1 MHIFVNNK
9 PVEILKKS
17 ENLSI
22 QSGDCDKVYDII
34 NDFVPF
40 SNLKGRVLIKSADY
54 TNILR
59 FIEFAQKNKLEDLI
73 SLKFEVEDKAK
84 IKNKIKSSLSVIK
97 AAGGIVINHENKILM
112 MKRLGFWDL
121 PKGKADLGEKS
132 KETANRE
139 VEEECGIKV
148 NVNEKICTTWHTYL
162 LKGNLVIKQTKW
174 FSMDLIND
182 KKMKP
187 QTEEGIEELKWMTKD
202 EVKKALE
209 KSYSSIEYVI
219 QTKFPEINLNKITL
233 I

>member
-9 PVEILKKS
+9 PIEILKKI

-22 QSGDCDKVYDII
+22 QTKDCDIVYDII

-73 SLKFEVEDKAK
+73 SLKFEVEDKDK

-97 AAGGIVINHENKILM
+97 AAGGIVINQENKILM

-132 KETANRE
+132 KETASRE

-148 NVNEKICTTWHTYL
+148 IVNDKICTTWHTYL

-219 QTKFPEINLNKITL
+219 QTKFPEINLVKITSV
-233 I
+233 

>member
-9 PVEILKKS
+9 PIEILKKI

-22 QSGDCDKVYDII
+22 QTKDCDIVYDII

-73 SLKFEVEDKAK
+73 SLKFEVEDKDK

-97 AAGGIVINHENKILM
+97 AAGGIVINQENKILM

-132 KETANRE
+132 KETASRE

-148 NVNEKICTTWHTYL
+148 IVNDKICTTWHTYL

-219 QTKFPEINLNKITL
+219 QTKFPEINLDKITSV
-233 I
+233 

>member
-9 PVEILKKS
+9 PIEILKKI

-22 QSGDCDKVYDII
+22 QTKDCDIVYDII

-73 SLKFEVEDKAK
+73 SLKFEVEDKDK

-97 AAGGIVINHENKILM
+97 AAGGIVINQDNKILM

-132 KETANRE
+132 KETASRE

-148 NVNEKICTTWHTYL
+148 IVNDKICTTWHTYL

-219 QTKFPEINLNKITL
+219 QTKFPEINLDKITSV
-233 I
+233 

>member
-9 PVEILKKS
+9 PIEILEKT

-22 QSGDCDKVYDII
+22 QTKDCDIVYDIL

-40 SNLKGRVLIKSADY
+40 LNLKGRVLIKSADY
-54 TNILR
+54 INILR
-59 FIEFAQKNKLEDLI
+59 FIEFVQKNKLKELI
-73 SLKFEVEDKAK
+73 SLKFEVEDKDK

-97 AAGGIVINHENKILM
+97 AAGGVVINEENKILM
-112 MKRLGFWDL
+112 MKRLGYWDL

-132 KETANRE
+132 KVTASRE
-139 VEEECGIKV
+139 VEEECGVKVKV
-148 NVNEKICTTWHTYL
+148 NDKICTTWHTYL

-174 FSMDLIND
+174 FSMDLLND

-187 QTEEGIEELKWMTKD
+187 QTEEGIEELKWMTIE

-209 KSYSSIEYVI
+209 MSYSSIEHVI
-219 QTKFPEINLNKITL
+219 QKKFPEINLNKI
-233 I
+233 ISI

>member
-9 PVEILKKS
+9 PIEILKKT

-22 QSGDCDKVYDII
+22 HTKDCDIVYDII

-54 TNILR
+54 INILR
-59 FIEFAQKNKLEDLI
+59 FIEFAQKNKLEDLV
-73 SLKFEVEDKAK
+73 SLKFEVEDKDK

-97 AAGGIVINHENKILM
+97 AAGGIVINQENKILM
-112 MKRLGFWDL
+112 MKRLGYWDL

-132 KETANRE
+132 KETASRE

-148 NVNEKICTTWHTYL
+148 IVNDKICTTWHTYL

-174 FSMDLIND
+174 FSMDLLND

-219 QTKFPEINLNKITL
+219 QTKFPEINLNKI
-233 I
+233 ISI

>member
-9 PVEILKKS
+9 PIEIFKKT
-17 ENLSI
+17 ETLPFQPN
-22 QSGDCDKVYDII
+22 DWDNVYDII

-54 TNILR
+54 INILR
-59 FIEFAQKNKLEDLI
+59 FIEFAQKNKLEELV
-73 SLKFEVEDKAK
+73 SLKFEVEDKDK

-97 AAGGIVINHENKILM
+97 AAGGIVTNGDNKILM
-112 MKRLGFWDL
+112 MKRLGYWDL

-132 KETANRE
+132 KETASRE
-139 VEEECGIKV
+139 VEEECGVKV
-148 NVNEKICTTWHTYL
+148 LVKEKICTTWHTYL

-174 FSMDLIND
+174 FSMDLLND

-187 QTEEGIEELKWMTKD
+187 QTEEGIEELKWMNKE

-209 KSYSSIEYVI
+209 MSYSSIEFVI
-219 QTKFPEINLNKITL
+219 HTKFPEIKPNKILT